1 MTSLFTLVGEFLL
14 RGTDEAKRDIQD
26 LTSTSEKSSS
36 KIEQHLKKVG
46 QSIEENFKSEE
57 PKKVKTALEK
67 LNYTVKSQKK
77 RLDELK
83 SKYQNLYITQGK
95 NSDEAKK
102 TAKEIEELSKE
113 LNNNEREL
121 KEAKQAS
128 DKFGDSL
135 ENLEKN
141 ANKTESKLATMSKK
155 VAKILATA
163 FAVDKIKDF
172 GVAITKASAEVSAE
186 MSAFKQIMGDYSD
199 TAQIKMNEVAENTGV
214 VSTRLTPY
222 MTSLTA
228 KFKGLGNDIATA
240 TDLATRGLTL
250 ATDASAFWDK
260 SLEDSMSALN
270 SFINGSYEGGEA
282 IGLFANDT
290 QLAQYAIQQGVVKST
305 KDWSA
310 LDEATKQAT
319 RLEYAEAMMFQSGAM
334 GQAKN
339 ESGQYANVMANLTET
354 WRQFQAEIGKPLIQ
368 NVVIPTMEGLQTI
381 IGTLSDKYKQFS
393 QWISDNKEAI
403 NKWVDVIII
412 AGTIVGIFAVTIGT
426 LQIIT
431 NISKWISIASTAI
444 SGFWT
449 LLSGNPI
456 AIVVTAIAGLIIAFI
471 KAYNE
476 SETFRNKVD
485 EVVNAVT
492 GFFSN
497 AWDTI
502 KLVWDAVKPYFDQIW
517 EGIKTTFSVVESVL
531 SGFFT
536 LAWESIKI
544 VWDLVESY
552 FNTLWEAIK
561 GIFSVVESVLSGDFE
576 GAWNAIKKIWDS
588 VEGYFNDVWEAIKKI
603 FQVVDGVLGGFFSD
617 AWTSIKKVF
626 SNPTEFFSGV
636 WNDILTAFRID
647 DIVEIGKNL
656 VEGLWNGINNTT
668 DWIVEKVKGFGNSV
682 LSGIKDFFGI
692 KSPSKIFAEIGKFLV
707 EGLGIGIENNA
718 DYAIDAVEELGEET
732 TSGFQGIMDKLYDWF
747 SSNPVLRRIGEA
759 FGFKFADAVESTEEV
774 LEETGK
780 KAGETVA
787 KGMEQGF
794 NANLPKVSEVV
805 ESWGDKVLRLTENTA
820 EGQKVALENEL
831 KELKKLYGD
840 GIGTGKDLNSSYMV
854 MLSQQIA
861 ETEKSLS
868 KFEAKE
874 KTLASKIKDFFSGT
888 FEEISSKINNLLTQT
903 YNYIE
908 GFISS
913 IESYQQQIL
922 QNEITT
928 YESRL
933 EELRRFN
940 EEKLSEEEKE
950 VDEQKELLKSQLYS
964 GKINYSE
971 YVSSIKNLDK
981 ELEKSKKEKAKAEE
995 KVEKDLQ
1002 TKKDELGRKAFEA
1015 NKRTEIANVWI
1026 NTASAI
1032 LKSYAQMGWV
1042 AGSVASSLLL
1052 ATAGVQTAT
1061 INQQQYTPALAEGGI
1076 IDRPTTALIGE
1087 DGKEAVVPLER
1098 NLEWVGGLASALQPV
1113 MTEARYDYKPCIE
1126 EVRDVIQ
1133 EFKESVIEMFE
1144 ELLSRESTITLDGR
1158 IVAHSLLPHI
1168 NRELGNVSKLK
1179 ARGI

>member
-1 MTSLFTLVGEFLL
+1 MTNLFTLVGEILL
-14 RGTDEAKRDIQD
+14 RGTDEAQRDITD
-26 LTSTSEKSSS
+26 VV
-36 KIEQHLKKVG
+36 KVG
-46 QSIEENFKSEE
+46 ENAETKLTKAFK
-57 PKKVKTALEK
+57 KIGAV
-67 LNYTVKSQKK
+67 
-77 RLDELK
+77 
-83 SKYQNLYITQGK
+83 
-95 NSDEAKK
+95 
-102 TAKEIEELSKE
+102 
-113 LNNNEREL
+113 
-121 KEAKQAS
+121 
-128 DKFGDSL
+128 
-135 ENLEKN
+135 
-141 ANKTESKLATMSKK
+141 
-155 VAKILATA
+155 VAGA

-172 GVAITKASAEVSAE
+172 GVTITKASAEVSAE
-186 MSAFKQIMGDYSD
+186 MSAFEQIMSDYSD
-199 TAQIKMNEVAENTGV
+199 TAQTKLNEIADATGV

-228 KFKGLGNDIATA
+228 KFKGLGNDISTS
-240 TDLATRGLTL
+240 TDLATRGLLL
-250 ATDASAFWDK
+250 ASDASAFWDK

-319 RLEYAEAMMFQSGAM
+319 RLEYAEAMMAQSGAT
-334 GQAKN
+334 GQASK

-354 WRQFQAEIGKPLIQ
+354 WRQFKAQIGEPLLQ
-368 NVVIPTMEGLQTI
+368 NVVIPAMQGLQTVVE
-381 IGTLSDKYKQFS
+381 TLSDKWTQLN
-393 QWISDNKEAI
+393 QWISDNKETI
-403 NKWVDVIII
+403 DQWTDVLII
-412 AGTIVGIFAVTIGT
+412 AGTITGAYVLVAGTMSILQTVATWIKTVATAQGLLNAVM
-426 LQIIT
+426 L
-431 NISKWISIASTAI
+431 A
-444 SGFWT
+444 
-449 LLSGNPI
+449 NPI
-456 AIVVTAIAGLIIAFI
+456 ALVVALLAGLVIAFI

-476 SETFRNKVD
+476 SETFRDK
-485 EVVNAVT
+485 VNAVAT
-492 GFFSN
+492 AVKN
-497 AWDTI
+497 AWDATI
-502 KLVWDAVKPYFDQIW
+502 KWFKELPDNM
-517 EGIKTTFSVVESVL
+517 L
-531 SGFFT
+531 SIG
-536 LAWESIKI
+536 S
-544 VWDLVESY
+544 
-552 FNTLWEAIK
+552 
-561 GIFSVVESVLSGDFE
+561 
-576 GAWNAIKKIWDS
+576 
-588 VEGYFNDVWEAIKKI
+588 
-603 FQVVDGVLGGFFSD
+603 
-617 AWTSIKKVF
+617 
-626 SNPTEFFSGV
+626 
-636 WNDILTAFRID
+636 
-647 DIVEIGKNL
+647 DIVK
-656 VEGLWNGINNTT
+656 GLWNGINDMT

-692 KSPSKIFAEIGKFLV
+692 KSPSKIFAEIGKFLA

-805 ESWGDKVLRLTENTA
+805 ESWGDKVLRLTANTA

-888 FEEISSKINNLLTQT
+888 FEEISSKINNLLTQA
-903 YNYIE
+903 YNYI
-908 GFISS
+908 GGLISS

-950 VDEQKELLKSQLYS
+950 VDEQKELLKNQLYS

-1032 LKSYAQMGWV
+1032 LKSYAQMGWI
-1042 AGSVASSLLL
+1042 AGSVASGLLL

-1098 NLEWVGGLASALQPV
+1098 NLEWVDGLASAIQPA
-1113 MTEARYDYKPCIE
+1113 MTEARYNYKPYIE
-1126 EVRDVIQ
+1126 EVRDVIE
-1133 EFKESVIEMFE
+1133 EFKLSVIEMLE
-1144 ELLSRESTITLDGR
+1144 ELLGRESTITIDGR
-1158 IVAHSLLPHI
+1158 IVAQILSPHI
-1168 NRELGNVSKLK
+1168 NRELGIMSKFK
-1179 ARGI
+1179 TRGI